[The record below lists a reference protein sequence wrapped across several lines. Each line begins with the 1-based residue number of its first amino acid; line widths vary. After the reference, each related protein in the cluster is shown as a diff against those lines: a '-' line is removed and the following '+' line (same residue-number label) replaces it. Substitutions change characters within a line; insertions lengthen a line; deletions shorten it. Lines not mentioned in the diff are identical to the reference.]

1 MKSDYDKW
9 FISTDGTQTAIK
21 CKREKFMDAL
31 IDTVGRTRA
40 SQIFTQFRRATFS
53 ESCRLELELM
63 EDKI

>member
-9 FISTDGTQTAIK
+9 FISTDGTETAVK

-31 IDTVGRTRA
+31 IDAVGKARA
-40 SQIFTQFRRATFS
+40 SQIFTQSRRATFS

-63 EDKI
+63 EG

>member
-9 FISTDGTQTAIK
+9 FISTDGTAVK

-31 IDTVGRTRA
+31 IDAVGKARA

-63 EDKI
+63 EG

>member
-9 FISTDGTQTAIK
+9 FISTDGTQTAVK

-31 IDTVGRTRA
+31 IDAVGKARA
-40 SQIFTQFRRATFS
+40 SQIFTKFRRATFS

-63 EDKI
+63 EG